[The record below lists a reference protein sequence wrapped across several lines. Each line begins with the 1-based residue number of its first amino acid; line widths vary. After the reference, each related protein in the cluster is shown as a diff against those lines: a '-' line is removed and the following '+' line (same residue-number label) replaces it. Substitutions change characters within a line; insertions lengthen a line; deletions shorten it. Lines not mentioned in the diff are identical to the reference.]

1 MRGGQNL
8 ETWIGRDI
16 WSGRDWDTYVKP
28 FYEKIGVKISPVN
41 SELQK
46 VSDKVSSMFNES
58 DLNRIV
64 KRVVNE
70 QKSKPFVDVYNSN
83 KITRLIKESAE
94 AMVSDAKEQMSGG
107 DEPDKGIMDKIT
119 SCIKK
124 NKLSNLMV
132 LTTGAGA
139 YALGLIAILMGT
151 GVGAP
156 LALMMSGAI
165 LIILEG
171 IGINGQSAS
180 SEVSTLMKCMG
191 Y

>member
-1 MRGGQNL
+1 M
-8 ETWIGRDI
+8 
-16 WSGRDWDTYVKP
+16 K
-28 FYEKIGVKISPVN
+28 
-41 SELQK
+41 K
-46 VSDKVSSMFNES
+46 VIRLTES
-58 DLNRIV
+58 DLTRIV

-94 AMVSDAKEQMSGG
+94 AMVNDAKQQMSGG